1 MIYYFKY
8 NKNTPFNINDYLNI
22 LPNNILEDLKL
33 KKTEFGKIS
42 KVIGYVLLLQALKD
56 LNIKTLPILE
66 YNQYGKPFL
75 KNIPNL
81 YFNISHTND
90 EDNLYLVLVIDNE
103 EVGIDIELIKTRK
116 DSLIRYCTNDLEY
129 QSIINSHNKDKEF
142 TRLWTKKES
151 YLKCIG
157 TGITKDLKNCLSNI
171 NYTFEEEIKDNLI
184 ITVCKKID
192 IEK

>member
-116 DSLIRYCTNDLEY
+116 DSLIRYCTNEIEY
-129 QSIINSHNKDKEF
+129 HSIINSNNIDEEF
-142 TRLWTKKES
+142 TRLCTKKES

>member
-22 LPNNILEDLKL
+22 IPNNVLEDLKL

-42 KVIGYVLLLQALKD
+42 KIMGYVLLLQALKD
-56 LNIKTLPILE
+56 LNIKTLPIIE

-75 KNIPNL
+75 KNIPNQ
-81 YFNISHTND
+81 YYNISHTND
-90 EDNLYLVLVIDNE
+90 EDNLYLVLVIENE
-103 EVGIDIELIKTRK
+103 EIGIDIEIIKERK

-129 QSIINSHNKDKEF
+129 HLIINSNNKEEEF

-157 TGITKDLKNCLSNI
+157 TGITKDLKNCLNNI
-171 NYTFEEEIKDNLI
+171 DYSFEEEIKDNLI

>member
-42 KVIGYVLLLQALKD
+42 KVMGYVLLLQALKD

-116 DSLIRYCTNDLEY
+116 DSLIRYCTNEIEY
-129 QSIINSHNKDKEF
+129 HSIINSNNIDEEF
-142 TRLWTKKES
+142 TRHWTKKES

-157 TGITKDLKNCLSNI
+157 IGITKDLKNCLNDI
-171 NYTFEEEIKDNLI
+171 NYTFEEEKKDNLI

>member
-116 DSLIRYCTNDLEY
+116 DSLIRYCTNEIEY
-129 QSIINSHNKDKEF
+129 HSIINSNNIDEEF

>member
-22 LPNNILEDLKL
+22 LPNNVLEDLKL

-42 KVIGYVLLLQALKD
+42 KVMGYVLLLQALKD
-56 LNIKTLPILE
+56 LNIKTLPIIE
-66 YNQYGKPFL
+66 YNKYGKPFL

-90 EDNLYLVLVIDNE
+90 EDNLYLVLVIDNK
-103 EVGIDIELIKTRK
+103 EVGIDLIKSRK
-116 DSLIRYCTNDLEY
+116 DSLIRYCTNEIEY
-129 QSIINSHNKDKEF
+129 HSIINSNNIDEEF

-157 TGITKDLKNCLSNI
+157 TGITKDLKNCLNNI
-171 NYTFEEEIKDNLI
+171 EYSFEEEIKDNLI
-184 ITVCKKID
+184 ITTCKKNSI
-192 IEK
+192 

>member
-33 KKTEFGKIS
+33 KKIEFGKIS
-42 KVIGYVLLLQALKD
+42 KVMGYVLLLQALKD
-56 LNIKTLPILE
+56 LNIQTIPIIE
-66 YNQYGKPFL
+66 YNKYGKPYL

-81 YFNISHTND
+81 YYNISHTND

-103 EVGIDIELIKTRK
+103 EVGIDIELIKSRK

-129 QSIINSHNKDKEF
+129 HLIINSHNIDKEF

-184 ITVCKKID
+184 ITTCKKID
-192 IEK
+192 IKK

>member
-116 DSLIRYCTNDLEY
+116 DSLIRYCTNEIEY
-129 QSIINSHNKDKEF
+129 HSIINSNNIDEEF
-142 TRLWTKKES
+142 TRLFTKKES